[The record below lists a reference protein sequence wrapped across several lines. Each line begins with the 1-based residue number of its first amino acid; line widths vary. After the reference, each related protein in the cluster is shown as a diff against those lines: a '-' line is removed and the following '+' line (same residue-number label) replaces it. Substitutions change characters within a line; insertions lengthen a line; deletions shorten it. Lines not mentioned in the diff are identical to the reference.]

1 VTGSDIQADGVRAQ
15 QILDD
20 DLMQRMLREAE
31 KSVVDTMANLTIAH
45 MADHTNLITLIQQLQ
60 AVRMLPDMLRDAV
73 AAGKAVDRKPPAVA

>member
-1 VTGSDIQADGVRAQ
+1 MSDIQADGVRAQ

-31 KSVVDTMANLTIAH
+31 KNVVDTMANLTIAH